1 MSRADGLAVMETM
14 REKIKEYDLYTTGL
28 VKERAKL
35 LAQNNALKQQVKQL
49 HRVIDKHVCG
59 GEAME
64 AESSEEDS
72 EEDSEESG
80 EESEE

>member
-14 REKIKEYDLYTTGL
+14 REKLKEYDVYTTGL
-28 VKERAKL
+28 VKERSKL

-59 GEAME
+59 EAME

-72 EEDSEESG
+72 EDDNEESS
-80 EESEE
+80 ESEE